1 MVDCPACSTSNPTDA
16 AFCMKCGTALSAS
29 CAKCGADLPAEAA
42 FCMKCGH
49 RVAADEAPVEDPDAG
64 LRKLIPRELL
74 SKLESAASVGAM
86 QGERR
91 TVTMLFCDVQGSTTA
106 AEQLDPEEWAEI
118 MNGAFEHLI
127 APVYRYEG
135 TLARLMG
142 DAILAFFGAPIG
154 HEDDPERAVRAG
166 LEILDAIGP
175 YCSQVSRAWN
185 VSFDVRVGINTGLVV
200 VGAVGSDLRVEYTAM
215 GDAVNVAARME
226 QTAAPGTVQI
236 SESTRALV
244 DKLFEFDSLGAID
257 VKGRS
262 EPVEAHRVVKAL
274 PRPEK
279 IRGIEGLDAAMVGRD
294 EELARISG
302 SLQAVAGGQGRIVSV
317 QGEAGLGKSR
327 LVAEAR
333 AALGADRDGYTWVTG
348 RALSYETTVPLA
360 PVQRLM
366 RQVVGAP
373 ADADPMTLWQ
383 AIDATTRDVLPG
395 RASDIAPYIGALL
408 GADVPADIRAR
419 VEYLEPGR
427 LRSEAFRAIGELLAA
442 LAGRSPLIAVFED
455 LHWADSA
462 SIDLVMDLLGLI
474 EFAPIGLVL
483 VFRPRRD
490 EPSWEIHEAAGR
502 EHGYAY
508 EAIQLSPLARDDA
521 RSLVSALLDIDG
533 LPDRVRE
540 LILSKSEG
548 NPYFIEEV
556 IKSLIDRGVLIH
568 SGGRWVATSEIV
580 SISVPDTLSAV
591 ITTRLDRL
599 DDRSRRVAQA
609 ASVLGR
615 EFKYDELAAVL
626 DDLSG
631 IDQGLVDL
639 QRREILRETAR
650 IPKRQY
656 RFRHALMQQ
665 AVYDTVLLRR
675 RTEIHAV
682 MADFLER
689 LHPERV
695 EDIADHHLSA
705 RQKERALPHL
715 VEAGS
720 RALATY
726 ALPEAIHRFEQALEI
741 LDGQD
746 HADGN
751 SLRVVL
757 EGIGRAKE
765 MRFDFGGAAQAY
777 ARLRQE
783 GQERGDLAM
792 GLSGRNKS
800 ALISGMMF
808 ADTENALDELAAT
821 EQAARA
827 GSEESSLAEACM
839 YQCFLRTARGEF
851 DQVEFYMSE
860 LTALG
865 ERLQD
870 SETMLFGMVHLAN
883 TLMLATKA
891 DLAIEKGEKALAKAE
906 EYGNLRYQ
914 AEILTMGLPFAHLQR
929 GEVETALSY
938 VERGLE
944 IATQIG
950 HHMSEVFAAIVQGKV
965 AMGQG
970 YYADALA
977 LFRRAEAAAQ
987 ATGMP
992 PYIALG
998 KCVTGT
1004 CYSSIGGPY
1013 HQKATE
1019 IHTETL
1025 EVSDMPMGD
1034 QMGAWVWS
1042 EIGHCAL
1049 ESGDVDTAEEL
1060 FHRALDRRTV
1070 AMYMSRHEALQGLVD
1085 VAVAR
1090 GHLDEARDHL
1100 DTLREYVQD
1109 HGMTNALPILLMT
1122 EAKVAGATGDH
1133 AGAVGFLD
1141 ECLVE
1146 LAGKGFKRTEL
1157 DVHAVRVRELR
1168 ALGDS
1173 ESAQSARADFEAV
1186 AREILSRIGDDD
1198 FRAAFGQSV
1207 LDMVEEA

>member
-1 MVDCPACSTSNPTDA
+1 
-16 AFCMKCGTALSAS
+16 MKCGNALAAS
-29 CAKCGADLPAEAA
+29 CAKCSAELPAEAA

-49 RVAADEAPVEDPDAG
+49 RVEATGTPAEEPDAG

-74 SKLESAASVGAM
+74 AKLESAASTGAM

-154 HEDDPERAVRAG
+154 HEDDPERAIRAG
-166 LEILDAIGP
+166 LEIIEAIGP
-175 YCSQVSRAWN
+175 YCTEITRKWGVG
-185 VSFDVRVGINTGLVV
+185 FDVRVGINTGLVV
-200 VGAVGSDLRVEYTAM
+200 VGAVGSDMRVEYTAM

-244 DKLFEFDSLGAID
+244 GKLFEFESLGAME

-294 EELARISG
+294 DELARITK
-302 SLQAVAGGQGRIVSV
+302 SLKTVVGGQGRIVSV

-327 LVAEAR
+327 LVAEAK
-333 AALGADRDGYTWVTG
+333 AMLEADGDRFTWVTG

-366 RQVVGAP
+366 RQLVGAP
-373 ADADPMTLWQ
+373 ADADSVTLWQ
-383 AIDATTRDVLPG
+383 AIDTTAREVLPG
-395 RASDIAPYIGALL
+395 RASEVAAYIGALL
-408 GADVPADIRAR
+408 GADIPADISSR

-427 LRSEAFRAIGELLAA
+427 LRSEAFRGIGELLAA
-442 LAGRSPLIAVFED
+442 LAQQRPLIAVFED

-462 SIDLVMDLLGLI
+462 SIDLAMNLLGI
-474 EFAPIGLVL
+474 TEYAPIGLVL

-490 EPSWEIHEAAGR
+490 EPSWHVHEAAAR
-502 EHGYAY
+502 DHRYAY
-508 EAIQLSPLARDDA
+508 EQIELGPLARDEA
-521 RSLVSALLDIDG
+521 RSLISALLNIDG

-540 LILSKSEG
+540 LILSRSEG

-568 SGGRWVATSEIV
+568 SDGRWVATSEIV

-599 DDRSRRVAQA
+599 DDVSRRVAQA

-615 EFKYDELAAVL
+615 EFKYDELSAVL
-626 DDLSG
+626 DDVSS
-631 IDQGLVDL
+631 IDRGLVDL
-639 QRREILRETAR
+639 QRKEILRETAR

-695 EDIADHHLSA
+695 EDIADHHLAA
-705 RQKERALPHL
+705 RQLERALPHL

-720 RALATY
+720 RALAAY
-726 ALPEAIHRFEQALEI
+726 AIPEAIHRFDQALEI

-746 HADGN
+746 AADGG

-765 MRFDFGGAAQAY
+765 MRFDFDGAAEAY
-777 ARLRQE
+777 ARLRRE

-808 ADTENALDELAAT
+808 ADTESALEELSAT
-821 EQAARA
+821 EDAARA
-827 GSEESSLAEACM
+827 GAEDSGLAEACM

-865 ERLQD
+865 EKLQD

-883 TLMLATKA
+883 TMTFATKA

-906 EYGNLRYQ
+906 EYGNLKYQ

-929 GEVETALSY
+929 GEVETALAF

-944 IATQIG
+944 IAGQIG
-950 HHMSEVFAAIVQGKV
+950 HHMAEVFAAIVQGKV

-977 LFRRAEAAAQ
+977 LFRRAEEAAQ

-1013 HQKATE
+1013 HQHATE

-1049 ESGDVDTAEEL
+1049 ASGDVEVAEEL

-1070 AMYMSRHEALQGLVD
+1070 AMYISRPEALQGLVD
-1085 VAVAR
+1085 VAVVRGDLDAAR
-1090 GHLDEARDHL
+1090 VRLEELRD
-1100 DTLREYVQD
+1100 YVRGR
-1109 HGMTNALPILLMT
+1109 GMTNALPTLLMT
-1122 EAKVAGATGDH
+1122 EAKVAGAAGDH
-1133 AGAVGFLD
+1133 ARAVEFLD
-1141 ECLVE
+1141 ECLDE
-1146 LAGKGFKRTEL
+1146 LADKGFKRTEL
-1157 DVHAVRVRELR
+1157 DLHAARIRELR
-1168 ALGDS
+1168 ALDDA
-1173 ESAQSARADFEAV
+1173 ESASAARSDFERIG
-1186 AREILSRIGDDD
+1186 REILSRIGNDDL
-1198 FRAAFGQSV
+1198 RSAFGQSI
-1207 LDMVEEA
+1207 LDMVDEV

>member
-1 MVDCPACSTSNPTDA
+1 
-16 AFCMKCGTALSAS
+16 
-29 CAKCGADLPAEAA
+29 
-42 FCMKCGH
+42 MKCGH
-49 RVAADEAPVEDPDAG
+49 RVEAGDAPAAADPDAG

-74 SKLESAASVGAM
+74 SKLESAAVTGAM

-166 LEILDAIGP
+166 LEILEAIGP
-175 YCSQVSRAWN
+175 YCSEITRKWN

-236 SESTRALV
+236 SESTRALTA
-244 DKLFEFDSLGAID
+244 KLFEFESLGAID

-262 EPVEAHRVVKAL
+262 EPVEAHRVVRAL
-274 PRPEK
+274 PRPDN
-279 IRGIEGLDAAMVGRD
+279 IRGIEGLEAAMVGRD
-294 EELARISG
+294 SELERIRG
-302 SLQAVAGGQGRIVSV
+302 SLEAVAGGQGRIVSV
-317 QGEAGLGKSR
+317 QAEAGLGKSR

-333 AALGADRDGYTWVTG
+333 AALDSTGAAVRWVTG
-348 RALSYETTVPLA
+348 RALSYETNVPF
-360 PVQRLM
+360 
-366 RQVVGAP
+366 AP
-373 ADADPMTLWQ
+373 AERLIRQIVGVPEDADAGALWR
-383 AIDATTRDVLPG
+383 AIDEATRDVLPG
-395 RASDIAPYIGALL
+395 RFVEVAPFIGALF
-408 GADVPADIRAR
+408 GATVPTDLRSK
-419 VEYLEPGR
+419 VDYLEPGR
-427 LRSEAFRAIGELLAA
+427 LRGEAFRAIGELLAA
-442 LAGRSPLIAVFED
+442 MAEETPIVAVFED

-462 SIDLVMDLLGLI
+462 SIDLAADLLGLT
-474 EFAPIGLVL
+474 EHAPLGLVL
-483 VFRPRRD
+483 VFRPRRN
-490 EPSWEIHEAAGR
+490 EPSWEVHEAAAR
-502 EHGYAY
+502 DHGYAY
-508 EAIQLSPLARDDA
+508 EAIELNPLELDEA
-521 RSLVSALLDIDG
+521 RSLVSALLNIDG

-548 NPYFIEEV
+548 NPYFLEEV
-556 IKSLIDRGVLIH
+556 IKSLIDRGVLVH
-568 SGGRWVATSEIV
+568 SDDRWVATSEIV
-580 SISVPDTLSAV
+580 TISVPDTLSAV
-591 ITTRLDRL
+591 ITTRLDSL
-599 DDRSRRVAQA
+599 DDPARRVAQA

-615 EFKYDELAAVL
+615 EFRYDELAAVL
-626 DDLSG
+626 DDLTR
-631 IDQGLVDL
+631 IDEGLVRL

-650 IPKRQY
+650 IPKRRY

-675 RTEIHAV
+675 RTEIHAT

-695 EDIADHHLSA
+695 EDIADHHLAA
-705 RQKERALPHL
+705 RRPERALPHL

-720 RALATY
+720 RALSTF
-726 ALPEAIHRFEQALEI
+726 ALPEAIHRFETALEI
-741 LDGQD
+741 LDGQE

-757 EGIGRAKE
+757 EGVGRAKE
-765 MRFDFGGAAQAY
+765 MRFDFEGAAAAY

-783 GQERGDLAM
+783 GQARGDLAM

-808 ADTENALDELAAT
+808 ADTEAALDELAAT
-821 EQAARA
+821 EAAARA
-827 GSEESSLAEACM
+827 ASEGEGLAEACM

-851 DQVEFYMSE
+851 DQVEFYMAE
-860 LTALG
+860 LMSLG
-865 ERLQD
+865 ERLHD
-870 SETMLFGMVHLAN
+870 TETMLFGMVHLAN

-891 DLAIEKGEKALAKAE
+891 DLAIERGEKALAKAE

-914 AEILTMGLPFAHLQR
+914 AEILTNGLPFAHLQR
-929 GEVETALSY
+929 GEVEAALAY

-950 HHMSEVFAAIVQGKV
+950 HHISESFAAIIQGKV
-965 AMGQG
+965 AMSQG
-970 YYADALA
+970 YYADALG

-992 PYIALG
+992 AFITLG
-998 KCVTGT
+998 RCVTGT
-1004 CYSSIGGPY
+1004 CYSAIGGPY
-1013 HQKATE
+1013 VQQATE
-1019 IHTETL
+1019 IHAETL
-1025 EVSDMPMGD
+1025 ELSDQPMGD

-1049 ESGDVDTAEEL
+1049 HGGDVDSAEEL
-1060 FHRALDRRTV
+1060 FHRAIDHRTI
-1070 AMYMSRHEALQGLVD
+1070 AMYISRPEALQGLVE
-1085 VAVAR
+1085 VALAR
-1090 GHLDEARDHL
+1090 GQFEEAQARLDELRD
-1100 DTLREYVQD
+1100 YVRGRD
-1109 HGMTNALPILLMT
+1109 MTNALPILLMT
-1122 EAKVAGATGDH
+1122 EARVATASGDH
-1133 AGAVGFLD
+1133 EGAVAFLD
-1141 ECLVE
+1141 ECLDH
-1146 LAGKGFKRTEL
+1146 LAGAGFIRTEL
-1157 DVHAVRVRELR
+1157 DTHAAKVRAWK
-1168 ALGDS
+1168 ALGA
-1173 ESAQSARADFEAV
+1173 EAKARSARSDFEAV
-1186 AREILSRIGDDD
+1186 AREILTRIGDDD
-1198 FRAAFGQSV
+1198 LRAAFGQSV
-1207 LDMVEEA
+1207 LDMVDEV

>member
-1 MVDCPACSTSNPTDA
+1 
-16 AFCMKCGTALSAS
+16 
-29 CAKCGADLPAEAA
+29 
-42 FCMKCGH
+42 MKCGH
-49 RVAADEAPVEDPDAG
+49 RVAAVDAPTSDPDAG

-74 SKLESAASVGAM
+74 AKLESAASTGGM

-106 AEQLDPEEWAEI
+106 AEHLDPEEWAEI

-166 LEILDAIGP
+166 LEIIEAIGP
-175 YCSQVSRAWN
+175 YCSEITRRWGMG
-185 VSFDVRVGINTGLVV
+185 FDVRVGINTGLVV
-200 VGAVGSDLRVEYTAM
+200 VGAVGSDMRVEYTAM

-236 SESTRALV
+236 SESTRVLV
-244 DKLFEFDSLGAID
+244 DKLFEFVSLGAIE

-262 EPVEAHRVVKAL
+262 EPVEAHRVVRAV

-294 EELARISG
+294 EELARITA
-302 SLQAVAGGQGRIVSV
+302 SLETVVGGQGRIVSV

-327 LVAEAR
+327 LVAEAK
-333 AALGADRDGYTWVTG
+333 AALEAGGERFAWVTG
-348 RALSYETTVPLA
+348 RALSYETSVPLA
-360 PVQRLM
+360 PVLRLM
-366 RQVVGAP
+366 RQVVDVP
-373 ADADPMTLWQ
+373 ADADPSKLWQ
-383 AIDATTRDVLPG
+383 AIDATSREVLPG
-395 RASDIAPYIGALL
+395 RASDVAPYVGALL
-408 GADVPADIRAR
+408 GAAVPTETRAR
-419 VEYLEPGR
+419 VEYLEPGQ
-427 LRSEAFRAIGELLAA
+427 LRSEAFRAIGELLSA
-442 LAGRSPLIAVFED
+442 LAARRPLIAVFED

-462 SIDLVMDLLGLI
+462 SIDLAIDLLALT

-490 EPSWEIHEAAGR
+490 EPSWQVHEAAAR

-508 EAIQLSPLARDDA
+508 EAIGLSPLARDDA
-521 RSLVSALLDIDG
+521 RSLISALLDIDG

-556 IKSLIDRGVLIH
+556 IKSLIDRGVLIY
-568 SGGRWVATSEIV
+568 SEGRWVATSDIV

-599 DDRSRRVAQA
+599 DDVSRRVAQA
-609 ASVLGR
+609 SSVLGR

-626 DDLSG
+626 DDLTG
-631 IDQGLVDL
+631 IDAGLVDL
-639 QRREILRETAR
+639 QRKEILRETAR
-650 IPKRQY
+650 VPKRQY

-689 LHPERV
+689 LYPERV
-695 EDIADHHLSA
+695 EDIADHHLAA
-705 RQKERALPHL
+705 RRPERALPHL

-720 RALATY
+720 RALAAY
-726 ALPEAIHRFEQALEI
+726 AIPEAIHRFDQTLEI
-741 LDGQD
+741 LDAQEA
-746 HADGN
+746 ADDS
-751 SLRVVL
+751 SLRIVL

-765 MRFDFGGAAQAY
+765 MKFDFEGAAEAY
-777 ARLRQE
+777 ARLRTE
-783 GQERGDLAM
+783 GQKRGDLAM

-808 ADTENALDELAAT
+808 ADTESALDELAAT
-821 EQAARA
+821 EEAARA
-827 GSEESSLAEACM
+827 GAEEAGLAEACM

-860 LTALG
+860 LTSLG
-865 ERLQD
+865 EKLQD

-883 TLMLATKA
+883 TLTFATKA
-891 DLAIEKGEKALAKAE
+891 DLAIEKGEKALARAE
-906 EYGNLRYQ
+906 EHGNLKYQ
-914 AEILTMGLPFAHLQR
+914 AEILTMGLPFAHLLR
-929 GEVETALSY
+929 GETETALAY

-944 IATQIG
+944 IAAQIG
-950 HHMSEVFAAIVQGKV
+950 HHGAEMYAAIVQGKV
-965 AMGQG
+965 AMRQG
-970 YYADALA
+970 YFSDALA

-1013 HQKATE
+1013 HQQAKE

-1025 EVSDMPMGD
+1025 EVSEMPMGD

-1049 ESGDVDTAEEL
+1049 ASGDVEVAEEL
-1060 FHRALDRRTV
+1060 FHRAIDRRTV
-1070 AMYMSRHEALQGLVD
+1070 AMYISRPAAQQGLVD
-1085 VAVAR
+1085 VAVSRGDLDSAR
-1090 GHLDEARDHL
+1090 DRLDE
-1100 DTLREYVQD
+1100 LREYVRG
-1109 HGMTNALPILLMT
+1109 HNMTSALPSLLMT
-1122 EAKVAGATGDH
+1122 EAKVSGALGDH
-1133 AGAVGFLD
+1133 ARAIELLD
-1141 ECLVE
+1141 ECLDE
-1146 LAGKGFKRTEL
+1146 LAGKGFVRLEL
-1157 DVHAVRVRELR
+1157 DAHAARIRQLR
-1168 ALGDS
+1168 AAGDA
-1173 ESAQSARADFEAV
+1173 EQVRSAHADFDRV
-1186 AREILSRIGDDD
+1186 AEEILSRVGDEDM
-1198 FRAAFGQSV
+1198 RSAFGQSI
-1207 LDMVEEA
+1207 LDMVEGS

>member
-1 MVDCPACSTSNPTDA
+1 
-16 AFCMKCGTALSAS
+16 
-29 CAKCGADLPAEAA
+29 
-42 FCMKCGH
+42 MKCGH
-49 RVAADEAPVEDPDAG
+49 RVEAGGTEPETDEADAG

-74 SKLESAASVGAM
+74 SKLESAASTGAM

-166 LEILDAIGP
+166 LEILESIGP
-175 YCSQVSRAWN
+175 YREEISRKWG
-185 VSFDVRVGINTGLVV
+185 VEFDVRVGINTGLVV

-236 SESTRALV
+236 SASTRALV
-244 DKLFEFDSLGAID
+244 ERLFLFESLGAKE

-274 PRPEK
+274 ARPET
-279 IRGIEGLDAAMVGRD
+279 IRGIEGLDAEMVGRD
-294 EELARISG
+294 GELEQILQ
-302 SLQAVAGGQGRIVSV
+302 SLRDVVAGQGRIVSV

-327 LVAEAR
+327 LVAEAK
-333 AALGADRDGYTWVTG
+333 AALHEQNAEHLWVTG
-348 RALSYETTVPLA
+348 RSLSYETTVPLA
-360 PVQRLM
+360 SVQRMM
-366 RQVVGAP
+366 RQIVGVS
-373 ADADPMTLWQ
+373 ADADPASLWHGVDQ
-383 AIDATTRDVLPG
+383 AARQVLPG
-395 RASDIAPYIGALL
+395 RVGEVAPFIGALL
-408 GADVPADIRAR
+408 GADVPTDLMSK

-442 LAGRSPLIAVFED
+442 MANETPIIAVFED

-462 SIDLVMDLLGLI
+462 SIDFAMDLLGLI
-474 EFAPIGLVL
+474 EHAQIGLVF
-483 VFRPRRD
+483 VFRPRRN
-490 EPSWEIHEAAGR
+490 EPSWEVHEAAVR
-502 EHGYAY
+502 DHGYAY
-508 EAIQLSPLARDDA
+508 EAIQLSPLDTDEA
-521 RSLVSALLDIDG
+521 RSLVSALLNIDG

-548 NPYFIEEV
+548 NPYFLEEV

-568 SGGRWVATSEIV
+568 EGDRWVATSEIV
-580 SISVPDTLSAV
+580 SITVPDTLSAV
-591 ITTRLDRL
+591 ITTRLDSL
-599 DDRSRRVAQA
+599 DDTSRRVAQA
-609 ASVLGR
+609 SSVLGR
-615 EFKYDELAAVL
+615 EFRYDELAAVL
-626 DDLSG
+626 SDLSTT
-631 IDQGLVDL
+631 DEGLVSL

-650 IPKRQY
+650 IPKRRY

-665 AVYDTVLLRR
+665 AVYDTVLLRK

-682 MADFLER
+682 IADFLER

-695 EDIADHHLSA
+695 EDIADHHLAA
-705 RQKERALPHL
+705 RQPERALPHL

-720 RALATY
+720 RALSSY
-726 ALPEAIHRFEQALEI
+726 ALPEAIHRFQQALEI
-741 LDGQD
+741 LDDQEAAAGT
-746 HADGN
+746 

-765 MRFDFGGAAQAY
+765 MKFDFDGAAEVY
-777 ARLRQE
+777 ARLRRE
-783 GQERGDLAM
+783 GHERGDLAM

-808 ADTENALDELAAT
+808 ADADSALDELAAT
-821 EQAARA
+821 EEAARA
-827 GSEESSLAEACM
+827 ASEESGLAEACM

-865 ERLQD
+865 EKLQD

-883 TLMLATKA
+883 TLTFATKA
-891 DLAIEKGEKALAKAE
+891 GLAIEKGEKALAKAE
-906 EYGNLRYQ
+906 EFGNLKFQ

-944 IATQIG
+944 IAAQIG
-950 HHMSEVFAAIVQGKV
+950 HHGAEVFAAIVQGKV

-977 LFRRAEAAAQ
+977 LFRRAEDAAQ

-1013 HQKATE
+1013 HEQATE
-1019 IHTETL
+1019 IHTQTL
-1025 EVSDMPMGD
+1025 EISDMPMGD

-1049 ESGDVDTAEEL
+1049 ASGDVETAEEL

-1070 AMYMSRHEALQGLVD
+1070 TIYMSRPEALQGLVE
-1085 VAVAR
+1085 VALAR
-1090 GHLDEARDHL
+1090 GELDSARERLDE
-1100 DTLREYVQD
+1100 LREYVRGR
-1109 HGMTNALPILLMT
+1109 GMTNALPGLLMT
-1122 EAKVAGATGDH
+1122 EAKVAGAMGDH
-1133 AGAVGFLD
+1133 SRAVELLD
-1141 ECLVE
+1141 ECLDE
-1146 LAGKGFKRTEL
+1146 LGGKGFKRTEL
-1157 DVHAVRVRELR
+1157 DVHAARIRQLR
-1168 ALGDS
+1168 ALGEM
-1173 ESAQSARADFEAV
+1173 ESVSAARADFETV
-1186 AREILSRIGDDD
+1186 GREIVSRVGNDDM
-1198 FRAAFGQSV
+1198 RSAFGQSI
-1207 LDMVEEA
+1207 LDMVDEV